1 MFFPYHREGGP
12 SIMSRKTA
20 GAFCAG
26 LVLGVA
32 MALVFGLVA
41 SRAQA
46 QESGPADGGATITDL
61 TTALDQVRSDISD
74 PDLREFYDKLVAGYG
89 LTDTSGDAVP
99 DIAGIQRTAITLP
112 LQEAGRQIHDPD
124 LAAFYQR
131 FLADCGLTPQGAAR

>member
-1 MFFPYHREGGP
+1 MN
-12 SIMSRKTA
+12 RKIA

-32 MALVFGLVA
+32 IALVFGLTA

-46 QESGPADGGATITDL
+46 QESDSVNNGATIEEL
-61 TTALDQVRSDISD
+61 TTALDQVRSEISD
-74 PDLREFYDKLVAGYG
+74 PALREFYDKLVASYRLDECGPDV
-89 LTDTSGDAVP
+89 LP

-131 FLADCGLTPQGAAR
+131 FLADCGLAPEGTSR